1 MRALGGCLPDGR
13 VGPAALRPLGFIE
26 LKVLLLDAL
35 AGYLGIMGLVW
46 VAQESMMFHP
56 RPAPAALDPPPGWR
70 LEEIVHTAA
79 DGTRLAGVLA
89 LPPLERAPLVIYF
102 GGNAEEVTEY
112 APGVARYYGNRAVL
126 LVNYRGYGRST
137 GRPGEAG
144 MVADA
149 LELYDWAARHPAIDG
164 QRIAL
169 HGVSLGTGVA
179 VQVAAARPARC
190 IVLTSPFSSATDIA
204 REIYSWLPVALLMRH
219 PFDSARAA
227 PAVKAPA
234 LILVGEDDTI
244 VPPRLS
250 DRLAALWGGKV
261 ERVGF
266 KGFGHNDFG
275 LHPGYGAA
283 IRAFLERC
291 H

>member
-1 MRALGGCLPDGR
+1 M
-13 VGPAALRPLGFIE
+13 VE
-26 LKVLLLDAL
+26 LKVLLLAAL
-35 AGYLGIMGLVW
+35 AGYLGIAAVLW

-56 RPAPAALDPPPGWR
+56 RPAPATLNPPQGWR
-70 LEEIVHTAA
+70 LEEVLHTAT

-89 LPPLERAPLVIYF
+89 LPPLEHAPLVIYF

-112 APGVARYYGNRAVL
+112 APRVAHDYGNRAVL

-137 GRPGEAG
+137 GRPGETA

-149 LELYDWAARHPAIDG
+149 LELFDWAARHPAIDA

-179 VQVAAARPARC
+179 VQLAAARPARC
-190 IVLTSPFSSATDIA
+190 VILTSPFTSATDVA

-219 PFDSARAA
+219 PFDSARVASS
-227 PAVKAPA
+227 VNAPA
-234 LILVGEDDTI
+234 LVLVGEADTMI
-244 VPPRLS
+244 PPRLS
-250 DRLAALWGGKV
+250 DGLAALWGGKV

-266 KGFGHNDFG
+266 KGFGHNDLG

-283 IRAFLERC
+283 IRAFLDRC
-291 H
+291 Q

>member
-1 MRALGGCLPDGR
+1 MRALGGRLPHGWI
-13 VGPAALRPLGFIE
+13 GPAALKPLGLVE
-26 LKVLLLDAL
+26 LKVLLLAAL
-35 AGYLGIMGLVW
+35 AGYLGIAAVVW
-46 VAQESMMFHP
+46 IAQESMMFHP
-56 RPAPAALDPPPGWR
+56 RAAPASLQPPPGWR
-70 LEEIVHTAA
+70 LEEVLHTAA

-89 LPPLERAPLVIYF
+89 LPPVERAPLVMYF

-112 APGVARYYGNRAVL
+112 APAVATDYGNRAVL
-126 LVNYRGYGRST
+126 LVNYRGYGRSA
-137 GRPGEAG
+137 GRPGETA

-149 LELYDWAARHPAIDG
+149 LELFDWAARHPAIDAR
-164 QRIAL
+164 RIAL
-169 HGVSLGTGVA
+169 HGVSLGSGVA
-179 VQVAAARPARC
+179 VQLAAARPARC
-190 IVLTSPFSSATDIA
+190 VVLTSPFTSATDIA

-219 PFDSARAA
+219 PFDSASVA
-227 PAVKAPA
+227 PSVKVPA

-266 KGFGHNDFG
+266 PGFGHNGLG
-275 LHPGYGAA
+275 LHPGYGKA
-283 IRAFLERC
+283 IRAFLDRC

>member
-1 MRALGGCLPDGR
+1 MRALRRCLPHGR
-13 VGPAALRPLGFIE
+13 LGPAALRPLGLIE
-26 LKVLLLDAL
+26 LKVLALAIL
-35 AGYLGIMGLVW
+35 AGYLGIAGVVW

-56 RPAPAALDPPPGWR
+56 RAAPAALDPPPGWR
-70 LEEIVHTAA
+70 LEEVLHTAA

-89 LPPLERAPLVIYF
+89 LPPLERVPLVIYF

-112 APGVARYYGNRAVL
+112 APGAPVVYGNRAVL

-137 GRPGEAG
+137 GRPGETA
-144 MVADA
+144 MVGDA
-149 LELYDWAARHPAIDG
+149 LELFDWAARHPAIDA
-164 QRIAL
+164 QRIAV

-179 VQVAAARPARC
+179 VQLAAARPVRC
-190 IVLTSPFSSATDIA
+190 VILTSPFTSATDIA

-219 PFDSARAA
+219 PFDSARVA
-227 PAVKAPA
+227 PSVKAPA
-234 LILVGEDDTI
+234 LMLVGEADAI

-250 DRLAALWGGKV
+250 DALAAVWGGKV

-266 KGFGHNDFG
+266 EGFGHNDLG
-275 LHPGYGAA
+275 LHPGYGSA
-283 IRAFLERC
+283 IRAFLDRC